1 MGEGEGR
8 GREGGFY
15 YYRKDLI
22 MRLAMYIMMISMK
35 YLEKHETIVFHK
47 KPAGMSVELNG
58 RHFKFTCKTLAK
70 LHT

>member
-1 MGEGEGR
+1 
-8 GREGGFY
+8 
-15 YYRKDLI
+15 
-22 MRLAMYIMMISMK
+22 MYIMMISMK
-35 YLEKHETIVFHK
+35 YLEKQETIVFHK